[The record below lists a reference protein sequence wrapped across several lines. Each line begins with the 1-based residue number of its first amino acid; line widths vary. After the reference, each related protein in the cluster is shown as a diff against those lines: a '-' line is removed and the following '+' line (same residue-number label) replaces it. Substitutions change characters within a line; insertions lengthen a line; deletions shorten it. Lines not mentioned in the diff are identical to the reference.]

1 LEHLV
6 HTAESLK
13 YLQKGLKGLN
23 STTRHNKVHERTMA
37 WKTAK
42 RKSQNTLGGARIM
55 RAAKIKFQHFG
66 KLHDSTVLFFVIAS
80 CTAATKEVVC
90 STTVLDC
97 PLDVKADTV
106 QVLEFPTEAC

>member
-1 LEHLV
+1 MNAPWL
-6 HTAESLK
+6 
-13 YLQKGLKGLN
+13 GRPLN
-23 STTRHNKVHERTMA
+23 EKV
-37 WKTAK
+37 KIL
-42 RKSQNTLGGARIM
+42 SGGARNM

-80 CTAATKEVVC
+80 CTAATKELVC